1 MDILSTLASLIR
13 SSVGGDPS
21 KPPLPTVLTDIAADL
36 ERLTELDLEPSG
48 EGLERWLATFHSI
61 TGNVTARETLVI
73 RVLQV
78 HLPRVAETL
87 ALAGVMG
94 VTWNPDASPRSFTIN
109 WDALRAFT
117 RDPGSQAI
125 TTLLNRVPS
134 VKDAKAVQALMLLL
148 LASPVELVARE
159 YARAGFLSLP
169 VGDGVSLDDLVELI
183 NSPIAVPLGQELL
196 TRLQAGTLVEWLQ
209 QLKEQP
215 GGFPTVAP
223 RLAVLRPDPPA
234 AGLAGLELRLDASS
248 NLVRSARVALPVG
261 WVLTGDVRGDA
272 TVSARIVVTGGGF
285 DVSPAVRP
293 DAQVGFFLS
302 KARKADDDAFLL
314 GRRGGT
320 FVAVRDIRLGLTVAA
335 RPSDP
340 TAAVPLFA
348 LVTKLDGLR
357 LGVGTDLLKP
367 LAAGL
372 ALPGSITFSSDF
384 SLPYLQGVG
393 VQGAG
398 TDGIGIDIPTPL
410 GFALGG
416 PGLGLWLDDMLT
428 RLEVAISPSGLFFR
442 TLFRFDARAEI
453 GPLKATVTGAG
464 MWLGRWMSGNAGVL
478 EPTGIGLSLDAGP
491 VSGGG
496 FVGKLGPGEF
506 GGALTLKILGI
517 GAFAFG
523 IYKELPGGPVS
534 FVAVIGIRLPPP
546 GIQIGFGFAVSGIG
560 GLIGIHRRADTDKLR
575 EKLVSGTA
583 GDVLFTDDPTR
594 NAPRILG
601 ELRTLFPDERGTF
614 IIGPTLQL
622 NWLYLFTL
630 DVGVFI
636 ELPGPRKIF
645 VAGSAR
651 LVVGSEDFALVYL
664 RMDFIGGIDATASL
678 IFFDGAL
685 VNSHILGILRITG
698 GLALRIGFGPNP
710 YFLFSV
716 GGFHPQFAPGG
727 LAVPQIPRA
736 GAGVDLGIVWFT
748 QEMYYAVT
756 SNTVQFGTRTE
767 AGIRLGP
774 IRVHGWFGF
783 DALIQFRPFRFTA
796 RIDAGMS
803 ATFAGWEF
811 ASIRVRGELSGP
823 GPLVLRAEASVKVIV
838 RISKNVTITLD
849 SRPPE
854 SLPAISNLA
863 QHLAGEI
870 STPENLRGDGDDPDV
885 VFAGASP
892 TIIPVGRVIWE
903 QHRIPLDR
911 VLHKAEGVPL
921 GSGRTLG
928 VACAEPGAAPLAIGV
943 EEDEFA
949 VGTYTNL
956 SDAEALSAPTFSRG
970 RSGFSLEVAQAHA
983 TSATTAPCS
992 PGLNLLRLP
1001 RRRFVILD
1009 FSATLRSVHAGLVQS
1024 ILERDRGAA
1033 VMARPTDIVLT
1044 AERWTTPVGGAQ
1056 HAADAF
1062 LAARATGSFAVPT
1075 STPSVSLE
1083 GVL

>member
-1 MDILSTLASLIR
+1 MDILNTLASLIR
-13 SSVGGDPS
+13 AAVGADPG
-21 KPPLPTVLTDIAADL
+21 KPPLPTVLTDLAADL
-36 ERLTELDLEPSG
+36 ERLTELNLEPSG
-48 EGLERWLATFHSI
+48 DGLERWLATVRSI
-61 TGNVTARETLVI
+61 TGNVTARETLAV
-73 RVLQV
+73 RVLQI

-87 ALAGVMG
+87 ALADVIS
-94 VTWNPDASPRSFTIN
+94 VTWNPDATPRSFSIK
-109 WDALRAFT
+109 WDALRTFSQ
-117 RDPGSQAI
+117 DPGSQAI
-125 TTLLNRVPS
+125 TTLLSRVPS
-134 VKDAKAVQALMLLL
+134 VKDAKAVQALLLLL
-148 LASPVELVARE
+148 LASPHELVTRE
-159 YARAGFLSLP
+159 YAGAGFLALP
-169 VGDGVSLDDLVELI
+169 VGDGVSLDDLVDLI
-183 NSPIAVPLGQELL
+183 NSPIAVPLGQDLL
-196 TRLQAGTLVEWLQ
+196 THLTAGTLVEWLQ
-209 QLKEQP
+209 QLKTQP
-215 GGFPTVAP
+215 AGFPAAAP
-223 RLAVLRPDPPA
+223 RLGVLRPDPIS
-234 AGLAGLELRLDASS
+234 AGLSGLELRVDAAAD
-248 NLVRSARVALPVG
+248 LIRRARVSLPAG

-272 TVSARIVVTGGGF
+272 TVSARIVLAAAGF
-285 DVSPAVRP
+285 DVTAAVRP
-293 DAQVGFFLS
+293 DAQVGFFLG
-302 KARKADDDAFLL
+302 KARAAGEEAFLL
-314 GRRGGT
+314 GRRDGT
-320 FVAVRDIRLGLTVAA
+320 FFAVRDVRLGLTLAA
-335 RPSDP
+335 RPADP
-340 TAAVPLFA
+340 TSTVPLFA
-348 LVTKLDGLR
+348 VVTKLDGVR

-367 LAAGL
+367 LAGGL
-372 ALPGSITFSSDF
+372 ALPGSITFSSDV

-398 TDGIGIDIPTPL
+398 TDGSGVDIPTHL
-410 GFALGG
+410 GFVLGG

-442 TLFRFDARAEI
+442 SLFRFDARAEI
-453 GPLKATVTGAG
+453 GPLKATLTGAG
-464 MWLGRWMSGNAGVL
+464 VWLGRWLSGNAGVL

-496 FVGKLGPGEF
+496 FVGKLGPGEY

-523 IYKELPGGPVS
+523 VYKELPGGQVS

-546 GIQIGFGFAVSGIG
+546 GVQIGFGFAVSGFG
-560 GLIGIHRRADTDKLR
+560 GLIGIHRRADTDRLR

-594 NAPRILG
+594 NAPRLLG
-601 ELRTLFPDERGTF
+601 ELRALFPDERGTF
-614 IIGPTLQL
+614 IVGPTLQL

-664 RMDFIGGIDATASL
+664 RMDFVGGVDATASL

-710 YFLFSV
+710 SFLFSV
-716 GGFHPQFAPGG
+716 GGFHPQFSPGG

-823 GPLVLRAEASVKVIV
+823 GPLVLRAEASVKVLV

-854 SLPAISNLA
+854 ALPAIPNLA
-863 QHLAGEI
+863 HHLAGEI
-870 STPENLRGDGDDPDV
+870 GAPENVRGDGDDPDV
-885 VFAGASP
+885 VYGGASP
-892 TIIPVGRVIWE
+892 TITPVGRVIWE
-903 QHRIPLDR
+903 QRRVPLDR

-921 GSGRTLG
+921 GSPRTLG
-928 VACAEPGAAPLAIGV
+928 VACTQPGAAPLVIRV

-956 SDAEALSAPTFSRG
+956 SDGEALSAPTFSRG
-970 RSGFSLEVAQAHA
+970 RSGFSLDVAQSHA
-983 TSATTAPCS
+983 TSTLTARCE

-1001 RRRFVILD
+1001 RRRFVKLD
-1009 FSATLRSVHAGLVQS
+1009 FTATLRSMHAGLVQS
-1024 ILERDRGAA
+1024 LLERDRGAD
-1033 VMARPTDIVLT
+1033 VNARPTDVILT
-1044 AERWTTPVGGAQ
+1044 AERWTTPAGGVQ

-1062 LAARATGSFAVPT
+1062 LAARAAGSFAVPA